1 MSTGRDLYT
10 LLYVTVFNA
19 LGRKPSMSFTPNDS
33 HRSLLQLA
41 VGHAEV
47 AGDLLLSYY
56 GQLRREHA
64 ERKGGRQRDLV
75 TKADREAEKLL
86 VDRIPG
92 SDDVL
97 GEEGSLRLTGA
108 DRLWVID
115 PLDGTVNYLH
125 GIPFWAVSIAII
137 EGNEL
142 LAGIVHA
149 PKLNQTF
156 TALRGDG
163 CRLNGDTV
171 GVSASASIGE
181 AIMATGFAY
190 NRNEIPD
197 NNLDNWARITLAAA
211 GVRRMGAAALD
222 LAYTACGRLDGFWEL
237 HLSPWDVAAGTL
249 LVREAGGRVSDFS
262 GAEDI
267 DAILEGRNIVASN
280 GRIHEE
286 IRFRLSTPEAI

>member
-1 MSTGRDLYT
+1 TGRDLYT
-10 LLYVTVFNA
+10 LLYITVFNA

>member
-10 LLYVTVFNA
+10 LLYITVFNA

-286 IRFRLSTPEAI
+286 IRFCLSTPEAI

>member
-1 MSTGRDLYT
+1 
-10 LLYVTVFNA
+10 
-19 LGRKPSMSFTPNDS
+19 MSFTPTDS

-56 GQLRREHA
+56 GRLRREHA

-137 EGNEL
+137 EGDEL

-149 PKLNQTF
+149 PELNQTF
-156 TALRGDG
+156 TAL
-163 CRLNGDTV
+163 
-171 GVSASASIGE
+171 
-181 AIMATGFAY
+181 
-190 NRNEIPD
+190 
-197 NNLDNWARITLAAA
+197 
-211 GVRRMGAAALD
+211 
-222 LAYTACGRLDGFWEL
+222 
-237 HLSPWDVAAGTL
+237 
-249 LVREAGGRVSDFS
+249 
-262 GAEDI
+262 
-267 DAILEGRNIVASN
+267 
-280 GRIHEE
+280 
-286 IRFRLSTPEAI
+286 

>member
-1 MSTGRDLYT
+1 
-10 LLYVTVFNA
+10 
-19 LGRKPSMSFTPNDS
+19 MSFTPNES
-33 HRSLLQLA
+33 QRSLLQLA
-41 VGHAEV
+41 VGHAEA

-56 GQLRREHA
+56 GRLRREHA

-92 SDDVL
+92 LDDVL
-97 GEEGSLRLTGA
+97 GEEGSLRSTGA

-137 EGNEL
+137 EGGEL

-171 GVSASASIGE
+171 RVSEAASIRE

-197 NNLDNWARITLAAA
+197 NNLDNWARIALAAA

-222 LAYTACGRLDGFWEL
+222 LAYAACGRLDGFWEL

-262 GAEDI
+262 GSEDL
-267 DAILEGRNIVASN
+267 DAILEGRNIIASN

>member
-1 MSTGRDLYT
+1 MPTGRDLYT

-286 IRFRLSTPEAI
+286 IRFCLSTPEAI

>member
-1 MSTGRDLYT
+1 
-10 LLYVTVFNA
+10 
-19 LGRKPSMSFTPNDS
+19 MSFTPNDS

-286 IRFRLSTPEAI
+286 IRFCLSTPEAI